1 MSEPLVASAQGVE
14 ALSRMPEC
22 ELAEGAPDVRGWEVT
37 TPTSVHVG
45 VVNDLLIDLA
55 TMRVR
60 YLDVVLDAEAGSP
73 RRVLFPIGTVL
84 INDALDQ
91 VVTAVLEFSAF
102 PDYDPASFSR
112 EFERDLLSR
121 FGHGHGVGDDFYSS
135 PAFDDSRFRRGQ
147 GAARALCG
155 RREDDVETGACSLD
169 SAAPEVPEAANGIGL
184 PVIDAAA
191 D

>member
-1 MSEPLVASAQGVE
+1 MYL
-14 ALSRMPEC
+14 
-22 ELAEGAPDVRGWEVT
+22 
-37 TPTSVHVG
+37 G
-45 VVNDLLIDLA
+45 VVKDLLIDLA

-60 YLDVVLDAEAGSP
+60 YLDVVIDAEAASP

-91 VVTAVLEFSAF
+91 VVTTVLEFSVF

-112 EFERDLLSR
+112 EFERDVLSR
-121 FGHGHGVGDDFYSS
+121 FGHEHDVGEAFYSS

-147 GAARALCG
+147 SAGVSCG
-155 RREDDVETGACSLD
+155 RREDDAEAGACSAD
-169 SAAPEVPEAANGIGL
+169 AGRTEIPEAANGVEL